1 MSIKTLLKLSITL
14 ALVMVVGL
22 AVSNWLV
29 AARLDRISAVE
40 ERAQAAS
47 FNVSKLLVLTHEY
60 VLYSEERADQQWRA
74 QQAALVGILEAGT
87 RDVVPL
93 APTTVAE
100 AASLADLFQRL
111 TTVSSGTTDLQTRQ
125 KHLLIDQLLA
135 NTQRISDSVHR
146 WGAIAHA
153 DRKRLDSQLHLLA
166 IVVIPGLIFLILIA
180 LSDIL
185 NRRVLQPLSTLHQ
198 AVQAVARGDLTVRS
212 ATSADDELG
221 ELSRTFDAMAV
232 DLVTELRQEIRE
244 RKQAEERLSQEKIA
258 SESANTAK
266 SQFLAN
272 MSHEI
277 RTPMNG
283 VLGMAQLLSFT
294 ELTEEQQ
301 EYLKN
306 IEISAGNLLS
316 IINDI
321 LDLSKIESGRL
332 ELEYADFSLKQCIQ
346 AIVVMQK
353 SKAFE
358 KGVKIETKYALDLPE
373 PLHGDELRVKQ
384 ILLNLLNNAVKF
396 TEKGWI
402 TIEADLLEQQQ
413 DCFIV
418 RIVVSDSGI
427 GISSDALERVFDPFT
442 QADASTTRRFGGT
455 GLGLAICRQLAEMMG
470 GRIWAESEEGHG
482 SRFYLELPFYV
493 ANQSVLSSAGH
504 TAEKTVT
511 ADNALNILVADD
523 NRMNQLTTR
532 LLLEKIG
539 HHAKGADNGKT
550 AVELWQAGGID
561 LILMDIQMPVLN
573 GVEALQAIRSQ
584 ELAGQYTPIIALTA
598 DALKGTEE
606 RLREAGFDGYLAK
619 PVLIEQLQDLLH
631 QVSAEA
637 CTNCA
642 EQ

>member
-1 MSIKTLLKLSITL
+1 MSIKTLLKLSITI

-504 TAEKTVT
+504 TVEKTVT

-619 PVLIEQLQDLLH
+619 PVLIEQLRDLLH

-637 CTNCA
+637 CTKLR
-642 EQ
+642 

>member
-14 ALVMVVGL
+14 ALTMVMGL
-22 AVSNWLV
+22 AVSNWFV
-29 AARLDRISAVE
+29 AARLNRIADVE

-60 VLYSEERADQQWRA
+60 VLYSEERAEQQWRA

-87 RDVVPL
+87 RDVVPV
-93 APTTVAE
+93 APASVAE
-100 AASLADLFQRL
+100 AVSLADLFQKL
-111 TTVSSGTTDLQTRQ
+111 TTVSSGTTDLQIRQ
-125 KHLLIDQLLA
+125 KKLLIDQLLA
-135 NTQRISDSVHR
+135 NTQRISDSVHH
-146 WGAIAHA
+146 WGATAHNN
-153 DRKRLDSQLHLLA
+153 RKRLDTQLHLLT

-180 LSDIL
+180 LSAIL
-185 NRRVLQPLSTLHQ
+185 NRRVLQPLSTLHR

-244 RKQAEERLSQEKIA
+244 RKHAEERLSLEKIA

-283 VLGMAQLLSFT
+283 VIGMTQLLRFT
-294 ELTEEQQ
+294 QLTEEQLD
-301 EYLKN
+301 YLKN
-306 IEISAGNLLS
+306 IEMSAGNLLS

-332 ELEYADFSLKQCIQ
+332 ELENADFSMRQCIQ

-353 SKAFE
+353 SKAVE
-358 KGVKIETKYALDLPE
+358 KGLKIETNYALDLPE
-373 PLHGDELRVKQ
+373 QLHGDQLRFKQ

-402 TIEADLLEQQQ
+402 TIEADLLEQKQ

-455 GLGLAICRQLAEMMG
+455 GLGLAICRQLAELMG

-482 SRFYLELPFYV
+482 SRFYLELPFYAAKEPV
-493 ANQSVLSSAGH
+493 ISPAEPTVEKTA
-504 TAEKTVT
+504 TAENT
-511 ADNALNILVADD
+511 LNVLVADD
-523 NRMNQLTTR
+523 NRMNQLTTI
-532 LLLEKIG
+532 LLLKKIG
-539 HHAKGADNGKT
+539 HHAQGADNGKT
-550 AVELWQAGGID
+550 AVERWQAGGID

-573 GVEALQAIRSQ
+573 GMEALQAIRSK
-584 ELAGQYTPIIALTA
+584 EPAGQHTPIIALTA

-606 RLREAGFDGYLAK
+606 RLRQAGFDGYLSK
-619 PVLIEQLQDLLH
+619 PVLIEQLQDLLR

-637 CTNCA
+637 CMK
-642 EQ
+642 QR